1 MVQTQKL
8 LLNEIVIICIDH
20 VSSWV
25 DTMQKVIEKFTKGH
39 QPQQL
44 IVRTEHPLLGKG
56 QDVTVKAE
64 EYKQAQSERSRTK
77 G

>member
-1 MVQTQKL
+1 MSAVGLIQCKKQLRKL
-8 LLNEIVIICIDH
+8 
-20 VSSWV
+20 
-25 DTMQKVIEKFTKGH
+25 TKGH
-39 QPQQL
+39 HPQQL

-64 EYKQAQSERSRTK
+64 EYKQAQSERSKTK